1 MSSLAAGRAEIRAAL
16 DAVDGVKS
24 YDKQPAAP
32 RQGDAWLRWRGDRAD
47 EGVGFDVTWIIVITT
62 PQGEA
67 AADAWIDDHLDDLL
81 AALRPATY
89 VTGYGPANLGTDAS
103 PIDGLLITSNRE

>member
-1 MSSLAAGRAEIRAAL
+1 MTLSGARAEIVAAL
-16 DAVDGVKS
+16 NTVDGVKA
-24 YDKQPAAP
+24 YDKRPATA
-32 RQGDAWLRWRGDRAD
+32 RQGDAWLRWRAERDDDSG
-47 EGVGFDVTWIIVITT
+47 GFDHTWYVAIVT

-89 VTGYGPANLGTDAS
+89 VTAYGPANFGTDTS
-103 PIDGLLITSNRE
+103 PIDGLLITTNRE